1 MWLISHTQKANWTPK
16 MSKLTNSINKNPSLF
31 GVKRDVVSLDEQ
43 LFVSLTV
50 LFFVKDHI

>member
-1 MWLISHTQKANWTPK
+1 